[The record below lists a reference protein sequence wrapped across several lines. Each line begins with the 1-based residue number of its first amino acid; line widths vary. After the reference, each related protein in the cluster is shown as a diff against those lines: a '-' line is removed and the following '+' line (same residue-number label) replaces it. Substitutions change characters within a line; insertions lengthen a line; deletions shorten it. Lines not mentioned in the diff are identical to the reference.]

1 MHPILILLLGMAVVI
16 GAIVRFKLNAFL
28 ALLLAAILV
37 SLLAPG
43 EAAEKITRV
52 AAAFGS
58 TAGTIGV
65 VIALAAITGSAMKE
79 SGAADRIVVAFLSL
93 LGEKRAA
100 AALACGGYVLAIPV
114 FFDTVYFL
122 LVPLAKSTYRRT
134 GHDYLK
140 YIMAIPAGG
149 VPTHCLVPPT
159 PGPLAVAGILGVD
172 LGMMVMMGGVIAVP
186 AAIAGLAFTG
196 WLAKRLVIP
205 LREPETEAS
214 PDASPALPQ
223 PTSLPPLLPS
233 LLPIIL
239 PVVLI
244 ASNTIAS
251 SLAADTGSGFW
262 ASLVPYTA
270 VAGNPN
276 FALLIAAGIA
286 MWVHAAQRRPSR
298 EQAASLVEEALMSGG
313 IIILITAAG
322 GAFGAMLREAQIG
335 PMIQGLFSGGVAGSG
350 VLFLLLGFAVSSLLK
365 FAQGSST
372 VAMITSAGMLTAMIT
387 GPDMLPFHHVYLA
400 AAIAS
405 GAMVGA
411 WMNDSG
417 FWVFA
422 RMSGLTE
429 LEGLKTF
436 TPLLAVGGVTALLAT
451 IALALLLPLR

>member
-1 MHPILILLLGMAVVI
+1 MHPFVILLLGMAVVV
-16 GAIVRFKLNAFL
+16 GAIVRFRLNAFL

-37 SLLAPG
+37 SLLSPG
-43 EAAEKITRV
+43 EVGQKITRV

-93 LGEKRAA
+93 LGERRAA
-100 AALACGGYVLAIPV
+100 AALACAGYVLAIPV

-140 YIMAIPAGG
+140 YVMAIPAGG

-172 LGMMVMMGGVIAVP
+172 LGMMVMMGGAIAIP

-196 WLAKRLVIP
+196 WLARRLLIP
-205 LREPETEAS
+205 LREPETETS
-214 PDASPALPQ
+214 PQAAAAQQLA
-223 PTSLPPLLPS
+223 TSLPPLLPS
-233 LLPIIL
+233 LLPIVL
-239 PVVLI
+239 PVILI
-244 ASNTIAS
+244 ASNTVAS

-262 ASLVPYTA
+262 AALVPYAA

-276 FALLIAAGIA
+276 FALLMAAAIA
-286 MWVHAAQRRPSR
+286 MWVHHNQRRPSR
-298 EQAASLVEEALMSGG
+298 DQAAGLVEQALMSGG

-335 PMIQGLFSGGVAGSG
+335 PAIQGLFSDGVGRSG

-372 VAMITSAGMLTAMIT
+372 VAMITAAGMLAAMIT

-400 AAIAS
+400 AAISS

-429 LEGLKTF
+429 MEGLKTF
-436 TPLLAVGGVTALLAT
+436 TPVLAVGGVTALLAT
-451 IALALLLPLR
+451 IVLAFLLPLR